1 MAERRVDSSALD
13 LTLTVSR
20 IKLQIGNGGIRGD
33 RPPRTPASRKDP
45 VTNSLPPER
54 DLDASEAPTE
64 VPDSSRPLLRRDL
77 RRSVSA
83 DSQSHR
89 PANTVRAAAAP
100 ETTPETDPAAA
111 SAADPEPASSAT
123 PTSPTPETDQAAPD
137 AAPPRAQA
145 QAQAQAPHTPRTWDP
160 RLRPR
165 HMAPKSTPKTAPT
178 SRGEARRQKRQWA
191 KTKALGATLAI
202 GVMITG
208 AALPALN
215 PAGGPAAAA
224 SSSVST
230 LADGTAQSYT
240 AKSEIR
246 AVIDPRGN
254 FSATTPEEI
263 KETRS
268 RAAAAAVAAGM
279 PLSSAMDIP
288 LAGRIVMPM
297 ADGTYSFTDGFGASR
312 PGRSHLGQDFA
323 APVGTPINAA
333 MKGCVSRSTE
343 SYQGYGVTI
352 QIESIVDGQAV
363 STVYSH
369 MTYGSRAVEV
379 GDCVDE
385 GQYIGD
391 VGSTGYVFGS
401 CLHFEVHINTAPVDP
416 LPWLKKNVS

>member
-1 MAERRVDSSALD
+1 M
-13 LTLTVSR
+13 
-20 IKLQIGNGGIRGD
+20 
-33 RPPRTPASRKDP
+33 
-45 VTNSLPPER
+45 
-54 DLDASEAPTE
+54 
-64 VPDSSRPLLRRDL
+64 
-77 RRSVSA
+77 
-83 DSQSHR
+83 
-89 PANTVRAAAAP
+89 
-100 ETTPETDPAAA
+100 DPA
-111 SAADPEPASSAT
+111 PA
-123 PTSPTPETDQAAPD
+123 ETF
-137 AAPPRAQA
+137 PREQSQPAQN
-145 QAQAQAPHTPRTWDP
+145 PRSWDP

-165 HMAPKSTPKTAPT
+165 HTAPKTAPA
-178 SRGEARRQKRQWA
+178 SRAQVRRDKRQWA
-191 KTKALGATLAI
+191 KAKALGATLAI
-202 GVMITG
+202 GVLITG

-215 PAGGPAAAA
+215 PAGGPAATASAA
-224 SSSVST
+224 VST
-230 LADGTAQSYT
+230 TADGTAQSYT

-379 GDCVDE
+379 GDCVEE

-401 CLHFEVHINTAPVDP
+401 CLHFEVHINTVAVDP

>member
-1 MAERRVDSSALD
+1 MRRE
-13 LTLTVSR
+13 
-20 IKLQIGNGGIRGD
+20 K
-33 RPPRTPASRKDP
+33 
-45 VTNSLPPER
+45 
-54 DLDASEAPTE
+54 
-64 VPDSSRPLLRRDL
+64 RRW
-77 RRSVSA
+77 A
-83 DSQSHR
+83 
-89 PANTVRAAAAP
+89 RA
-100 ETTPETDPAAA
+100 
-111 SAADPEPASSAT
+111 
-123 PTSPTPETDQAAPD
+123 
-137 AAPPRAQA
+137 
-145 QAQAQAPHTPRTWDP
+145 
-160 RLRPR
+160 
-165 HMAPKSTPKTAPT
+165 
-178 SRGEARRQKRQWA
+178 
-191 KTKALGATLAI
+191 KALGATLAI
-202 GVMITG
+202 GVLISG

-215 PAGGPAAAA
+215 PVGGQAANASASASASISTAA
-224 SSSVST
+224 E
-230 LADGTAQSYT
+230 GTAQSYT
-240 AKSEIR
+240 AKAGIR
-246 AVIDPRGN
+246 AQIDPRGN

-323 APVGTPINAA
+323 APIGTPINAA

-379 GDCVDE
+379 GDCVEE

-401 CLHFEVHINTAPVDP
+401 CLHFEVHINTVAVDP

>member
-1 MAERRVDSSALD
+1 MRRE
-13 LTLTVSR
+13 
-20 IKLQIGNGGIRGD
+20 K
-33 RPPRTPASRKDP
+33 
-45 VTNSLPPER
+45 
-54 DLDASEAPTE
+54 
-64 VPDSSRPLLRRDL
+64 RRW
-77 RRSVSA
+77 A
-83 DSQSHR
+83 
-89 PANTVRAAAAP
+89 RA
-100 ETTPETDPAAA
+100 
-111 SAADPEPASSAT
+111 
-123 PTSPTPETDQAAPD
+123 
-137 AAPPRAQA
+137 
-145 QAQAQAPHTPRTWDP
+145 
-160 RLRPR
+160 
-165 HMAPKSTPKTAPT
+165 
-178 SRGEARRQKRQWA
+178 
-191 KTKALGATLAI
+191 KALGATLAI
-202 GVMITG
+202 GVLISG

-215 PAGGPAAAA
+215 PVGGQAANA
-224 SSSVST
+224 SASVST
-230 LADGTAQSYT
+230 AAEGTAQSYT
-240 AKSEIR
+240 AKAGIR
-246 AVIDPRGN
+246 AQIDPRGN

-323 APVGTPINAA
+323 APIGTPINAA

-379 GDCVDE
+379 GDCVEE

-401 CLHFEVHINTAPVDP
+401 CLHFEVHINTVAVDP

>member
-1 MAERRVDSSALD
+1 MSTHSVEAARAA
-13 LTLTVSR
+13 
-20 IKLQIGNGGIRGD
+20 
-33 RPPRTPASRKDP
+33 TPAPDA
-45 VTNSLPPER
+45 
-54 DLDASEAPTE
+54 DLASEASLD
-64 VPDSSRPLLRRDL
+64 PDADLALDADLAPDAPSLRSSRARR
-77 RRSVSA
+77 R
-83 DSQSHR
+83 
-89 PANTVRAAAAP
+89 
-100 ETTPETDPAAA
+100 PAAA
-111 SAADPEPASSAT
+111 HTATAAADSPQDETALHSQVTQTQAQSQT
-123 PTSPTPETDQAAPD
+123 KPTPATE
-137 AAPPRAQA
+137 PRAT
-145 QAQAQAPHTPRTWDP
+145 QAPRSWDP

-165 HMAPKSTPKTAPT
+165 HMAPRAVSTPQT
-178 SRGEARRQKRQWA
+178 RVRREKRTWA
-191 KTKALGATLAI
+191 KSKALGATLAI
-202 GVMITG
+202 GVLITG

-215 PAGGPAAAA
+215 PTSGPAAAA
-224 SSSVST
+224 SAPVST
-230 LADGTAQSYT
+230 LADGMSQSYT
-240 AKSEIR
+240 SKNEIR
-246 AVIDPRGN
+246 AEIAPRGN

-268 RAAAAAVAAGM
+268 RAAAAAIAAGM
-279 PLSSAMDIP
+279 PLGSALDIP

-401 CLHFEVHINTAPVDP
+401 CLHFEVHINTVAVDP

>member
-1 MAERRVDSSALD
+1 MA
-13 LTLTVSR
+13 
-20 IKLQIGNGGIRGD
+20 
-33 RPPRTPASRKDP
+33 P
-45 VTNSLPPER
+45 
-54 DLDASEAPTE
+54 
-64 VPDSSRPLLRRDL
+64 
-77 RRSVSA
+77 
-83 DSQSHR
+83 
-89 PANTVRAAAAP
+89 RAAS
-100 ETTPETDPAAA
+100 TPQTRVRREK
-111 SAADPEPASSAT
+111 
-123 PTSPTPETDQAAPD
+123 
-137 AAPPRAQA
+137 
-145 QAQAQAPHTPRTWDP
+145 RTW
-160 RLRPR
+160 
-165 HMAPKSTPKTAPT
+165 AKS
-178 SRGEARRQKRQWA
+178 
-191 KTKALGATLAI
+191 KALGATLAI
-202 GVMITG
+202 GVLITG

-215 PAGGPAAAA
+215 PTSGPAAAA
-224 SSSVST
+224 SAPVST
-230 LADGTAQSYT
+230 LADGMSQSYT
-240 AKSEIR
+240 SKNEIR
-246 AVIDPRGN
+246 AEIAPRGN

-268 RAAAAAVAAGM
+268 RAAAAAIAAGM
-279 PLSSAMDIP
+279 PLGSALDIP
-288 LAGRIVMPM
+288 LVGRIMMPM

-401 CLHFEVHINTAPVDP
+401 CLHFEVHINTVAVDP